1 MFGMSRTFDR
11 RDILKGLGWL
21 AGIAAATV
29 PRNNTLSAMPA
40 EQLQR
45 TLGYLGYLRPEMV
58 TGFPDE
64 LTERALVRFKRHAS
78 KPYRIAPQGVPEP
91 DLPPSER
98 FSGEPDPMLTE
109 QTVLEMRRWIE
120 RGWKLPLGRFKF
132 ECLADDPAR
141 ASYSLRWSFLREDA
155 AKLWKAAVKEAASR
169 GATLAEPYGD
179 TQRPLGYDRKE
190 GVSRT
195 SFHIT
200 GRAVDV
206 NQRFAQ
212 GRAQR
217 YYLSPEEHNGR
228 MYFRLYCSTV
238 QQNGSQGVLI
248 ESGKVPT
255 WRAGQRS
262 ASYLPRGYY
271 VDLTEL
277 LETVHFERI
286 PAHEGWEKY
295 DIYSE
300 WWHYQYAVDKQ
311 VTFLE
316 ECELVGISEKRLLEA
331 NYTLDEMDGE
341 PG

>member
-1 MFGMSRTFDR
+1 MFRRTFNR
-11 RDILKGLGWL
+11 REILRGLGL
-21 AGIAAATV
+21 LGGIAAATA
-29 PRNNTLSAMPA
+29 PSYNALSAMPT

-45 TLGYLGYLRPEMV
+45 TLGYLGYLQPDMV

-64 LTERALVRFKRHAS
+64 LTERALMRFKRHAAG
-78 KPYRIAPQGVPEP
+78 PYRNSPKGPEP

-98 FSGEPDPMLTE
+98 FTGEPDPMLNE
-109 QTVLEMRRWIE
+109 PTVLEMRRWID
-120 RGWKLPLGRFKF
+120 RGWRLPLGRFKF
-132 ECLADDPAR
+132 ECLADNPQQ
-141 ASYSLRWSFLREDA
+141 ASFSLKWSFLREDA
-155 AKLWKAAVKEAASR
+155 AKRWKAAVREAASR

-206 NQRFAQ
+206 NQGFAQ
-212 GRAQR
+212 GRGQR

-248 ESGKVPT
+248 GDGKVRT
-255 WRAGQRS
+255 WRAGLRGE
-262 ASYLPRGYY
+262 AFLPRGYY
-271 VDLTEL
+271 VDLTSL
-277 LETVHFERI
+277 LETVQFERI
-286 PAHEGWEKY
+286 AAHEGWEKY

-300 WWHYQYAVDKQ
+300 WWHYQYGVDKQ
-311 VTFLE
+311 ATFLE

-331 NYTLDEMDGE
+331 NYTFDEMDGE